1 MEDNRGKMA
10 NLTKTNPVGL
20 DIVIDNIQRKV
31 YELKKEWA
39 VELDGY
45 PRCQI
50 LKSNDGQKTIEAYL
64 GNDEYSGSLIFAEEN
79 KFFFLSGE
87 SVQKVKNN
95 YYSTTIELYF
105 IVNLSEIYSNI
116 KHRADEEVRIDVLHV
131 LNTISGINV
140 VKVESNSDKVFARF
154 NNRIS
159 QNYEYEYTDD
169 MQPYHYFK
177 VLIDILEYDINA
189 QSCY

>member
-1 MEDNRGKMA
+1 MP

-20 DIVIDNIQRKV
+20 DIVIDNVQRKV
-31 YELKKEWA
+31 YELSNQWG
-39 VELDGY
+39 VTLDGY

-50 LKSNDGQKTIEAYL
+50 LKSRDGQKTIEAYL

-79 KFFFLSGE
+79 KFFFLAGE
-87 SVQKVKNN
+87 SVERVSGDYFK
-95 YYSTTIELYF
+95 TTIELYF
-105 IVNLSEIYSNI
+105 MINLEDIFPNI
-116 KHRADEEVRIDVLHV
+116 LHRADEEARIDVLNV

-177 VLIDILEYDINA
+177 VLIDVLEYDINA

>member
-1 MEDNRGKMA
+1 MG
-10 NLTKTNPVGL
+10 NLLKTNPIGL
-20 DIVIDNIQRKV
+20 DAVINDIQVSVYSLRDKWNID
-31 YELKKEWA
+31 
-39 VELDGY
+39 LDGF

-50 LKSNDGQKTIEAYL
+50 LQTKEKQKTIEAYL

-79 KFFFLSGE
+79 KFFFLAGE
-87 SVQKVKNN
+87 SEDRVSGD
-95 YYSTTIELYF
+95 YYRTTIELYF
-105 IVNLSEIYSNI
+105 MINLKEIYPTI
-116 KHRADEEVRIDVLHV
+116 AHRADGEVRADVLNI
-131 LNTISGINV
+131 LDTIPGVNV

-177 VLIDILEYDINA
+177 VLIDVLEYDINKI
-189 QSCY
+189 SCN

>member
-1 MEDNRGKMA
+1 MA
-10 NLTKTNPVGL
+10 NLTKTNPKGL

-31 YELKKEWA
+31 YELTDLWN

-50 LKSNDGQKTIEAYL
+50 LMRDGKKTIEAYL

-79 KFFFLSGE
+79 KFFILAGE
-87 SVQKVKNN
+87 SIEHITNT
-95 YYSTTIELYF
+95 YYKTTIEIYF
-105 IVNLSEIYSNI
+105 ILNLEEIYPSI
-116 KHRADEEVRIDVLHV
+116 DHRADEEVRVDVLNI
-131 LNTISGINV
+131 LNEISGVNV
-140 VKVESNSDKVFARF
+140 IKVEHNTDKVFARF

-159 QNYEYEYTDD
+159 QNYEHEYTDD

-177 VLIDILEYDINA
+177 VLLDILEYDINKIH
-189 QSCY
+189 